1 MTALADTPVLH
12 PLQPVAACLEAVGD
26 ALASAPSGPLPTGD
40 AETLAVLVTEATRS
54 ERMMRELRLRLA
66 RAAEESR
73 VADSD
78 ASSGTDAWLAKL
90 TGSNAAVMRGGL
102 WLARMLQERYPTVRE
117 AFAAGDL
124 GEAHARIIVRAAEE
138 MPSAVT
144 DEERDTAVATLVEAC
159 VRRRMNTKS
168 LRRKAR
174 RMLDAVKKAYADQQE
189 SDMVKGEEK
198 HAAAETWL
206 NLQDNG
212 DGTWSGRFVIPDAQA
227 RMLLTHLQHL
237 SSPRRMSRNQAG
249 EPVVDQTVAD
259 ATGNHLGL
267 SWTEV
272 MGQALVELCEH
283 LPTDGLAQHG
293 RVGATIAIH
302 LDHQR
307 LLDGLAAAHLDA
319 GGEMSVG
326 EARRLACGA
335 GIVPIVYGGASQP
348 LDVGRESRLHTKAQ
362 RIVLS
367 SRYDTCAAEGCQR
380 PFAWCEIHHPHAWAE
395 GGATDIANALP
406 LCGWHHRRAHDGR
419 YDLRHLPS
427 GEVRYRRRT

>member
-12 PLQPVAACLEAVGD
+12 PLQPVAACLEAVGE

-40 AETLAVLVTEATRS
+40 AETLAVLVTEATRG
-54 ERMMRELRLRLA
+54 ERMLRELRLRLA

-90 TGSNAAVMRGGL
+90 IGSNAAVMRGGL
-102 WLARMLQERYPTVRE
+102 WLARMLQERYPQVRE

-124 GEAHARIIVRAAEE
+124 GEGHARIIVRAAEE

-144 DEERDTAVATLVEAC
+144 DEERDTAVAALVEAC
-159 VRRRMNTKS
+159 VRRRMTTKS

-174 RMLDAVKKAYADQQE
+174 RMLDAIKKAYADQQE
-189 SDMVKGEEK
+189 SDMVKDEEK
-198 HAAAETWL
+198 HASAETWL

-249 EPVVDQTVAD
+249 EPVVDQTIAD
-259 ATGNHLGL
+259 ATGNHMGL
-267 SWTEV
+267 SWTEL

-326 EARRLACGA
+326 EVRRLACGA
-335 GIVPIVYGGASQP
+335 GIIPIVYGGASQP
-348 LDVGRESRLHTKAQ
+348 LDMGRESRLHTKAQ

-395 GGATDIANALP
+395 GGATDMANALP
-406 LCGWHHRRAHDGR
+406 LCGWHHRRAHDDR
-419 YDLRHLPS
+419 YDLRHMPS

>member
-12 PLQPVAACLEAVGD
+12 PLQPVAACLETVGE
-26 ALASAPSGPLPTGD
+26 ALESAPSGPLPVAD

-54 ERMMRELRLRLA
+54 ERMLRELRLRLA

-73 VADSD
+73 AAESD

-102 WLARMLQERYPTVRE
+102 WLARMLQEHYPSVRE
-117 AFAAGDL
+117 AFAEGDL

-144 DEERDTAVATLVEAC
+144 DEERDSAVMALVEAC
-159 VRRRMNTKS
+159 VQRRMNTKS

-174 RMLDAVKKAYADQQE
+174 RMLDAVKTAYADQQE
-189 SDMVKGEEK
+189 SDMVKDEEK
-198 HAAAETWL
+198 RAAAETWL

-237 SSPRRMSRNQAG
+237 SSPRRVSRNQAG
-249 EPVVDQTVAD
+249 EPVVDQTIAD
-259 ATGNHLGL
+259 ATGNHMGL
-267 SWTEV
+267 SWTEA

-283 LPTDGLAQHG
+283 LPSDGLAQHG
-293 RVGATIAIH
+293 RVGATIAVH

-307 LLDGLAAAHLDA
+307 LLDGLAAARLDA

-335 GIVPIVYGGASQP
+335 GIIPIVYGGSSQP

-367 SRYDTCAAEGCQR
+367 GRHDSCAAEGCQR
-380 PFAWCEIHHPHAWAE
+380 PFAWCEIHHPHAWAA
-395 GGATDIANALP
+395 GGATDVANALP
-406 LCGWHHRRAHDGR
+406 LCGWHHRRAHDDR
-419 YDLRHLPS
+419 YDLRRLPS